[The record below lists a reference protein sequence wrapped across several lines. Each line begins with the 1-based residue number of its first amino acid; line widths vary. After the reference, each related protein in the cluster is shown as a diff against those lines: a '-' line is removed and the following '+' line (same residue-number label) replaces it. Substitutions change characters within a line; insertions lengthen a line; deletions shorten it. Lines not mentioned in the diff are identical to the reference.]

1 MRDRTARVASTVGPA
16 VAAVVAGII
25 GTIALT
31 VAAGF
36 VAVAPAAAEG
46 EVAIEVMANGQPA
59 DSAPGPTVESGAT
72 VNLRYVITVGST
84 EPLFDFVVSNL
95 TGDAKPNCDVDGDGK
110 PDGVDGNP
118 GPLSAGDSFLCVA
131 SVVAGDPGITFA
143 SAGRVTAYNSEV
155 TETFT
160 SEDAAHYTTVRP
172 TSTQAPTT
180 QAPTTAAP
188 TTAAPTTAAPTSTAV
203 PTTEAPTT
211 SSSSTSST
219 LDTSTGS
226 TSAIS
231 STSSS
236 IGTASTTSAAAIDAD
251 AAAPD
256 ELAAVDDDAGGFP
269 LWWVVLAFAAG
280 GGIAVGVSSRLT
292 DRSDKNA
299 AVPDH

>member
-1 MRDRTARVASTVGPA
+1 MRDQTARAASTGGSTM
-16 VAAVVAGII
+16 AAVVAAII
-25 GTIALT
+25 GAITVT

-36 VAVAPAAAEG
+36 VAVAPAAADG

-59 DSAPGPTVESGAT
+59 DSAPGPTVEGGAT
-72 VNLRYVITVGST
+72 VNLRYVITVGSA

-95 TGDAKPNCDVDGDGK
+95 TGDNKPNCDIDGDGK

-118 GPLSAGDSFLCVA
+118 GPLSSGDSFICVT
-131 SVVAGDPGITFA
+131 SVVAGDPGITYA
-143 SAGRVTAYNSEV
+143 SAGRVTAYNFEV

-160 SEDAAHYTTVRP
+160 NENAAHYTTVGP

-188 TTAAPTTAAPTSTAV
+188 ATAAPTTAAPATTAT
-203 PTTEAPTT
+203 PTTEAPTSSSET
-211 SSSSTSST
+211 SASSTSST
-219 LDTSTGS
+219 LDTST
-226 TSAIS
+226 TAS
-231 STSSS
+231 STT
-236 IGTASTTSAAAIDAD
+236 TAPTTSTAAIDKD

-269 LWWVVLAFAAG
+269 FWWVVLAFAAG
-280 GGIAVGVSSRLT
+280 GGIAIGVSSYL
-292 DRSDKNA
+292 SDPSDEA